1 VTRTTIGP
9 GVGALIGR
17 QWQFRR
23 ILFASARVE
32 LRKRYAGSLLGP
44 LWTVLYPL
52 MFLGVYLFI
61 WLVVFPV
68 RFPGLSGT
76 DYVLFVFGGLIPYLF
91 LVESATAGCVSIK
104 QNLHVIKNVIL
115 PIELVPTRTV
125 IVALAGHLV
134 GVGLLVVLSII
145 SHNATWRLVTLPLV
159 VTLQV
164 LWLIGLVWLVAPLGV
179 IVPDIAIIVSLG
191 LMMLMF
197 VSPIA
202 FKVEMVPASYRALV
216 SGNPVTY
223 MADAYRAAIMRD
235 VQVPIWRLAIFAGLS
250 LGTFLVGATACWR
263 FKDFVVDAE

>member
-1 VTRTTIGP
+1 MSIGP
-9 GVGALIGR
+9 GARALVGR
-17 QWQFRR
+17 QWEFRR
-23 ILFASARVE
+23 ILYASARIE
-32 LRKRYAGSLLGP
+32 LRTRYAGSLLGP

-104 QNLHVIKNVIL
+104 QNLHLIKNVIL

-125 IVALAGHLV
+125 LVALTGHLV
-134 GVGLLVVLSII
+134 GVSLLVVLSIV
-145 SHNATWRLVTLPLV
+145 SHNATWRLVMLPLV
-159 VTLQV
+159 VGLQA

-179 IVPDIAIIVSLG
+179 LVPDIAFIVSLG

-202 FKVEMVPASYRALV
+202 FRPEMVPASYRVLV

-223 MADAYRAAIMRD
+223 MADAYRVAIMHD
-235 VQVPIWRLAIFAGLS
+235 YAVPLWRLGMFAGLS
-250 LGTFLVGATACWR
+250 LGTFLLGAAACWR